1 MHYNIHQICYKL
13 NVTLIV
19 LYIMY
24 QKFRN
29 FIKAGLSLPQ
39 LLGHHR
45 LHLEN
50 NTKEQTSNILTK
62 SLLIIDNI
70 VSFLFKYSKKDSIN
84 EVLKI
89 SWGPLF
95 TGFIIILLFFGIFGI
110 WSAVAP
116 LDGSVIAQGEVVPSS
131 EKQIVQHLE
140 GGIINKILVKEGELV
155 QKNQPIIYLHN
166 TTAKANLDIIKER
179 VLDLLA
185 TEARLIAIK
194 YNNQSLTFP
203 DTIKDLSDE
212 KTRMQIIENQQQ
224 LFESHKKNVS
234 GQIDILQQ
242 RIKQLHQE
250 LSGLSAQLTAA
261 ITQHKLI
268 KEELETK
275 KNLLEDG
282 YISKPYIIAL
292 ERQYAESK
300 GKIGQIKSTIASVN
314 QKIGE
319 NKLEIINITNN
330 VQNKINLELKD
341 VTSAVTDLKEKMKT
355 AQDILD
361 RTIIRSPQT
370 GMITG
375 LKYHTEGGVI
385 PPGAPITNVVPL
397 NDDLVIDAKIQ
408 TKHIEQIL
416 SAQMKDKNMISYEHY
431 RGLKAKVRL
440 SAYNIR
446 KIGLANGIVVQ
457 VSADALS
464 EANGMRYYKIQVII
478 PKEQSTKLKN
488 LKLYP
493 GMPAEVFI
501 ITQSR
506 TLLNYL
512 FTPITST
519 FEKAF
524 NER

>member
-1 MHYNIHQICYKL
+1 MYKKL
-13 NVTLIV
+13 
-19 LYIMY
+19 
-24 QKFRN
+24 KD
-29 FIKAGLSLPQ
+29 FIKVGFSLPK
-39 LLGHHR
+39 LLGHNT

-50 NTKEQTSNILTK
+50 NVEEQMSSTLTK
-62 SLLIIDNI
+62 SLSIVDN
-70 VSFLFKYSKKDSIN
+70 VVNFLFKYNRKDTIN
-84 EVLKI
+84 EVLKV

-95 TGFIIILLFFGIFGI
+95 TGFIIILLFFGVFGI
-110 WSAVAP
+110 WAAVAP
-116 LDGSVIAQGEVVPSS
+116 LDGSVIAQGEVISSS

-140 GGIINKILVKEGELV
+140 GGLIDKILVKEGELV

-166 TTAKANLDIIKER
+166 TTAQANLDIIKER
-179 VLDLLA
+179 MLDLLA

-194 YNNQSLTFP
+194 YDRESIDFP
-203 DTIKDLSDE
+203 NTIKNLSDE
-212 KTRMQIIENQQQ
+212 KTRDQIIQNQQQ
-224 LFESHKKNVS
+224 LFESHKKNIS

-242 RIKQLHQE
+242 RTKQLRQE
-250 LSGLSAQLTAA
+250 LSGLSAQLTSAT
-261 ITQHKLI
+261 TQHKLI
-268 KEELETK
+268 SEELETK
-275 KNLLEDG
+275 KNLLETG
-282 YISKPYIIAL
+282 YISKPYITAL
-292 ERQYAESK
+292 ERQYAESE
-300 GKIGQIKSTIASVN
+300 GKIGQLKSAIASVN

-330 VQNKINLELKD
+330 VQNKINLDLKD
-341 VTSAVTDLKEKMKT
+341 ITSAITDLKERIKT

-361 RTIIRSPQT
+361 RTTIRSPHA
-370 GMITG
+370 GVITG

-385 PPGAPITNVVPL
+385 PPGAPITNVVQL

-408 TKHIEQIL
+408 TRHIEEIL
-416 SAQMKDKNMISYEHY
+416 SAQMKDKNIVSYENY

-446 KIGLANGIVVQ
+446 KIGLVNGIVVQ

-464 EANGMRYYKIQVII
+464 EINGMRYYKIQVII
-478 PKEQSTKLKN
+478 PKEQSEKLKN